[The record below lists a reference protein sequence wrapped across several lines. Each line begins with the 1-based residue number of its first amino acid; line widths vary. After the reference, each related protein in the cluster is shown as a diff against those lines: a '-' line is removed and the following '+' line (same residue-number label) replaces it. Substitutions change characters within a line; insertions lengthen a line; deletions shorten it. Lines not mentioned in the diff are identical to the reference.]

1 MLNEQQSLKGSLNSK
16 SSLKAG
22 EVCPRGPQGP
32 KGPPGPQGPKGDDP
46 LYSFTIEGKDLYLE
60 TEEELDDVS
69 FEINSNG
76 ELEVIVDDKS

>member
-1 MLNEQQSLKGSLNSK
+1 MLNEKQSLTGKLYNT
-16 SSLKAG
+16 SSLSGG
-22 EVCPRGPQGP
+22 EVYPRGPQGP
-32 KGPPGPQGPKGDDP
+32 QGPPGPQGPKGDDP